1 MSNQLSAQLEERFE
15 EAIEQLKQLV
25 KESQRPANETLLDD
39 NDVMGLLR
47 ICKRTLA
54 SLRAEGIIPYSKLG
68 KKIIY
73 TLADILAVVDKNKVA
88 NSNFQ
93 SRILHK

>member
-1 MSNQLSAQLEERFE
+1 MEERLD
-15 EAIEQLKQLV
+15 EAIEHLKQLI
-25 KESQRPANETLLDD
+25 KESQRPASETLLDD
-39 NDVMGLLR
+39 GEVMKLLR
-47 ICKRTLA
+47 VCKRTLA